1 MEVNG
6 EELNI
11 KKLYEKFRTTN
22 SHALVN
28 SQFLA
33 ALNIFLGG
41 DPELSRRFLTE
52 FYQNMAVSALS
63 TDSAFTF
70 DAFTDL
76 ITSINLS
83 LRRQRNESINRIKL
97 EDENI
102 DLKLKTK
109 YEFDDN
115 DLLPPYLFDTI
126 EDNLNTEPENMEEKV
141 K

>member
-11 KKLYEKFRTTN
+11 KKLFEKFRTTN

-52 FYQNMAVSALS
+52 FYQNMAVSALL
-63 TDSAFTF
+63 TDGAFTF

-76 ITSINLS
+76 ITSIN
-83 LRRQRNESINRIKL
+83 RKDVKE
-97 EDENI
+97 
-102 DLKLKTK
+102 TK
-109 YEFDDN
+109 A
-115 DLLPPYLFDTI
+115 LI
-126 EDNLNTEPENMEEKV
+126 ELN
-141 K
+141 